1 MEAGQ
6 PSVRERCGART
17 KDADES
23 AGADGRAS
31 RGSAGLRIAFP
42 AKGARG
48 SASLRRVSF
57 SHAFLGDEK
66 IQNQNEFSAK
76 FLSLYRSIKK

>member
-1 MEAGQ
+1 M
-6 PSVRERCGART
+6 
-17 KDADES
+17 
-23 AGADGRAS
+23 DGRHGDR
-31 RGSAGLRIAFP
+31 RGSESLFP
-42 AKGARG
+42 PKGPG